1 MVDFIIG
8 FDFGHGETSVAKL
21 NVNTVD
27 ESAAQLEAE
36 DIYIVGDDREPKI
49 PSIVGYDCNGNI
61 QINLD
66 VYQFKFLKVEAGFK
80 APMIA
85 SEKFP
90 AITQENKDYFRDF
103 VVNVFEKLH
112 EHPKNNDLRN
122 KSILY
127 FVACPS
133 GWTTE
138 QRDEYL
144 RFFTDY
150 CKLPIAGVI
159 EESRA
164 AYVVARRKLYDKD
177 PNLSRFGKA
186 TAVLDLGSSTLD
198 ITMHSDRSYSD
209 GFEIGACKIEEM
221 LLQYFLDTDDDFR
234 EMYGRYSQMEE
245 SCSDQILFLLRKAKE
260 EYFNRVRNGATNEI
274 MLRCQ
279 VDWDELSSDE
289 ISGISTLRIKG
300 SDMEALL
307 ESHGQEPKKYKD
319 ILCDDIK
326 GFIRQHGN
334 VDAVVLTGGASQ
346 MDFYQNMVIDCYGLD
361 EDRCIVDRFPSYSI
375 SQGTAIMGY
384 LDTKNP
390 VKNGD
395 EVPEGLQNL
404 INSIPNLI
412 KDAVIL
418 SSVNVYKTELKKVVD
433 EWEQMSSNRTL
444 KALYDSFS
452 TLLASWD
459 EHYAEISMA
468 VNQQVEESL
477 SVEVSDSLGQLMRLY
492 FGFNMQLEPINL
504 DYDISMTL
512 PHEQT
517 MMLLGDI
524 YNNFKSLIDNRNV
537 LSKFRDPSSLVKDR
551 GDDAE
556 MLKYLANGTRVFID
570 NWFEGIDIEN
580 EFDDVIKD
588 CQNKVKDYYYKSI
601 KYITCQI

>member
-36 DIYIVGDDREPKI
+36 DIYIIGDDREPKI

-90 AITQENKDYFRDF
+90 AITPENKDYFRDF

-112 EHPKNNDLRN
+112 EHPKNNELRN

-144 RFFTDY
+144 KFFTDY
-150 CKLPIAGVI
+150 CNLPIAGVI

-164 AYVVARRKLYDKD
+164 AYVVARRKLYDKN
-177 PNLSRFGKA
+177 PELSRFGKK

-209 GFEIGACKIEEM
+209 GFEIGACKIEEV
-221 LLQYFLDTDDDFR
+221 LLQYFIETDEDFK
-234 EMYGRYSQMEE
+234 EKYNRYSQMED

-260 EYFNRVRNGATNEI
+260 EYFNRVRNGSTNDI
-274 MLRCQ
+274 MLKCQ
-279 VDWDELSSDE
+279 IDWDELSSDE
-289 ISGISTLRIKG
+289 IPGTSNLKIKG
-300 SDMEALL
+300 SSMESLL

-326 GFIRQHGN
+326 SFIKQHGMA
-334 VDAVVLTGGASQ
+334 DAVVMTGGASQ
-346 MDFYQNMVIDCYGLD
+346 MDFYQKMVMDCYGLD

-390 VKNGD
+390 VKKGD
-395 EVPEGLQNL
+395 EVPEGLLNL
-404 INSIPNLI
+404 INRIPDLI
-412 KDAVIL
+412 KNAVII
-418 SSVNVYKTELKKVVD
+418 SSITVYKTEMKKIVD
-433 EWEQMSSNRTL
+433 EWEQSSSNRTL
-444 KALYDSFS
+444 KVLYDNFS

-477 SVEVSDSLGQLMRLY
+477 SAEVSDSLSQLMRLY
-492 FGFNMQLEPINL
+492 FGFNMQLEPIDL

-524 YNNFKSLIDNRNV
+524 YNNFKSLIDNRNM
-537 LSKFRDPSSLVKDR
+537 LSQFRDPSSLNKDR
-551 GDDAE
+551 GEDSE
-556 MLKYLANGTRVFID
+556 MLKYLANGTRAFID
-570 NWFEGIDIEN
+570 DWFEGVDIEN

-588 CQNKVKDYYYKSI
+588 CQSKVKNFYYKSI

>member
-260 EYFNRVRNGATNEI
+260 EYYNRVRNGATNEI

-346 MDFYQNMVIDCYGLD
+346 MDFYQNMVIDCYGLN

>member
-36 DIYIVGDDREPKI
+36 DIYIIGDDREPKI

-90 AITQENKDYFRDF
+90 AIRSENKDYFRDF

-112 EHPKNNDLRN
+112 EHPKNNELRN
-122 KSILY
+122 KSIIY

-144 RFFTDY
+144 KFFTDY

-164 AYVVARRKLYDKD
+164 AYVVARRKLYDKN
-177 PNLSRFGKA
+177 PELSRFGKK

-221 LLQYFLDTDDDFR
+221 LLQYFIETDEDFK
-234 EMYGRYSQMEE
+234 EKYNRYSQMEE

-279 VDWDELSSDE
+279 IDWEELSSDE
-289 ISGISTLRIKG
+289 IPGISTLRIKG
-300 SDMEALL
+300 SNMEGLL
-307 ESHGQEPKKYKD
+307 ESHGKEPKKYKD

-326 GFIRQHGN
+326 SFIKQHGT
-334 VDAVVLTGGASQ
+334 VDAIVLTGGASQ
-346 MDFYQNMVIDCYGLD
+346 MDFYQKMVMDCYGLD

-390 VKNGD
+390 VKKGD
-395 EVPEGLQNL
+395 EVPEGLLNL
-404 INSIPNLI
+404 INRIPDLI
-412 KDAVIL
+412 KNAVII
-418 SSVNVYKTELKKVVD
+418 SSVNVYKTELNKIID
-433 EWEQMSSNRTL
+433 EWEQSSSNRTL
-444 KALYDSFS
+444 KVLYDNFS

-477 SVEVSDSLGQLMRLY
+477 SAEVSDSLSQLMRLY
-492 FGFNMQLEPINL
+492 FGFNMQLEPIDL

-517 MMLLGDI
+517 MMLLGDV
-524 YNNFKSLIDNRNV
+524 YNNFKSLIDNRNI
-537 LSKFRDPSSLVKDR
+537 LSQFRDPSSLNKDR
-551 GDDAE
+551 GEDPE
-556 MLKYLANGTRVFID
+556 MLKYLSNGTRTFID
-570 NWFEGIDIEN
+570 KWFEGVDIEN

-588 CQNKVKDYYYKSI
+588 CQNKVKDFYYKSI

>member
-260 EYFNRVRNGATNEI
+260 EYYNRVRNGATNEI

>member
-27 ESAAQLEAE
+27 ESTAQLEAE

-112 EHPKNNDLRN
+112 EHPKNNELRN

-144 RFFTDY
+144 KFFTDY
-150 CKLPIAGVI
+150 CGLPIAGVI

-164 AYVVARRKLYDKD
+164 AYVVARRKLYDKN
-177 PNLSRFGKA
+177 PELSRFGKK

-198 ITMHSDRSYSD
+198 ITMHSDKSYSD

-221 LLQYFLDTDDDFR
+221 LLQYFIETDEDFK
-234 EMYGRYSQMEE
+234 EKYNRYSQMEE
-245 SCSDQILFLLRKAKE
+245 SCSDQIHFLLRKAKE
-260 EYFNRVRNGATNEI
+260 EYFNRVRNGATNDI
-274 MLRCQ
+274 MLKCQ
-279 VDWDELSSDE
+279 IDWDELSSDE
-289 ISGISTLRIKG
+289 ISGTSNLKIRG
-300 SDMEALL
+300 SSMESLL
-307 ESHGQEPKKYKD
+307 ESNGKEPKKYKD
-319 ILCDDIK
+319 ILRDDIK
-326 GFIRQHGN
+326 SFIKQHGK
-334 VDAVVLTGGASQ
+334 VDAVVMTGGASQ
-346 MDFYQNMVIDCYGLD
+346 MDFYQKMVMDCYGLD

-390 VKNGD
+390 VKKGD
-395 EVPEGLQNL
+395 EVPEGLLNL
-404 INSIPNLI
+404 INRIPDLI
-412 KDAVIL
+412 KNAVII

-433 EWEQMSSNRTL
+433 EWEQASSNRTL
-444 KALYDSFS
+444 KVLYDNFS

-477 SVEVSDSLGQLMRLY
+477 SAEVSDSLSQLMRLY
-492 FGFNMQLEPINL
+492 FGFNMQLEPIDL

-524 YNNFKSLIDNRNV
+524 YNNFKSLIDNRNMF
-537 LSKFRDPSSLVKDR
+537 SQFRDPSSLNKDR
-551 GDDAE
+551 GEDPE
-556 MLKYLANGTRVFID
+556 MLRYLANGTRTFID
-570 NWFEGIDIEN
+570 NWFEGVDIEN

-588 CQNKVKDYYYKSI
+588 CQSKVKDFYYQSI
-601 KYITCQI
+601 KFITCQV

>member
-346 MDFYQNMVIDCYGLD
+346 MDFYQNMVIDCYGLN

>member
-36 DIYIVGDDREPKI
+36 DIYIIGDDREPKI

-90 AITQENKDYFRDF
+90 AITPENKDYFRDF

-112 EHPKNNDLRN
+112 EHPKNNELRN

-144 RFFTDY
+144 KFFTDY

-164 AYVVARRKLYDKD
+164 AYVVARRKLYDKN
-177 PNLSRFGKA
+177 PELSRFGKK

-198 ITMHSDRSYSD
+198 ITMHSNRSYSD
-209 GFEIGACKIEEM
+209 GFEIGACKIEEV
-221 LLQYFLDTDDDFR
+221 LLQYFIETDEDFK
-234 EMYGRYSQMEE
+234 EKYNRYSQMED

-260 EYFNRVRNGATNEI
+260 EYFNRVRNGSTNDI
-274 MLRCQ
+274 MLKCQ
-279 VDWDELSSDE
+279 IDWDELSSDE
-289 ISGISTLRIKG
+289 IPGTSNLKIRG
-300 SDMEALL
+300 SSMESLL

-326 GFIRQHGN
+326 SFIKQHGT
-334 VDAVVLTGGASQ
+334 VDAVVMTGGASQ
-346 MDFYQNMVIDCYGLD
+346 MDFYQKMVMDCYGLD

-390 VKNGD
+390 VKKGD
-395 EVPEGLQNL
+395 EVPEGLLNL
-404 INSIPNLI
+404 INRIPDLI
-412 KDAVIL
+412 KNAVII
-418 SSVNVYKTELKKVVD
+418 SSVNVYKTEMKKIVD
-433 EWEQMSSNRTL
+433 EWEQSSSNRTL
-444 KALYDSFS
+444 KVLYDNFS

-477 SVEVSDSLGQLMRLY
+477 SAEVSDSLSQLMRLY
-492 FGFNMQLEPINL
+492 FGFNMQLEPIDL

-524 YNNFKSLIDNRNV
+524 YNNFKSLIDNRNM
-537 LSKFRDPSSLVKDR
+537 LSQFRDPSSLNKDR
-551 GDDAE
+551 GEDSE
-556 MLKYLANGTRVFID
+556 MLKYLANGTRAFID
-570 NWFEGIDIEN
+570 NWFEGVDIEN

-588 CQNKVKDYYYKSI
+588 CQSKVKDFYYKSI

>member
-36 DIYIVGDDREPKI
+36 DIYIIGDDREPKI

-90 AITQENKDYFRDF
+90 AITPENKDYFRDF
-103 VVNVFEKLH
+103 VVYVFEKLH
-112 EHPKNNDLRN
+112 EHPKNNELRN

-144 RFFTDY
+144 KFFTDY

-164 AYVVARRKLYDKD
+164 AYVVARRKLYDNN
-177 PNLSRFGKA
+177 PELSRFGKK

-209 GFEIGACKIEEM
+209 GFEIGACKIEEV
-221 LLQYFLDTDDDFR
+221 LLQYFIETDEDFK
-234 EMYGRYSQMEE
+234 EKYNRYSQMED

-260 EYFNRVRNGATNEI
+260 EYFNRVRNGSTNDI
-274 MLRCQ
+274 MLKCQ
-279 VDWDELSSDE
+279 IDWDELSSDE
-289 ISGISTLRIKG
+289 IPGTSNLKIRG
-300 SDMEALL
+300 SSMESLL

-326 GFIRQHGN
+326 SFIKQHGT
-334 VDAVVLTGGASQ
+334 VDAVVMTGGASQ
-346 MDFYQNMVIDCYGLD
+346 MDFYQKMVMDCYGLD

-390 VKNGD
+390 VKKGD
-395 EVPEGLQNL
+395 EVPGGLLNL
-404 INSIPNLI
+404 INRIPDLI
-412 KDAVIL
+412 KNAVII
-418 SSVNVYKTELKKVVD
+418 SSVNVYKTEMKKIVD
-433 EWEQMSSNRTL
+433 EWEQSSSNRTL
-444 KALYDSFS
+444 KVLYDNFS

-477 SVEVSDSLGQLMRLY
+477 SAEVSDSLSQLMRLY
-492 FGFNMQLEPINL
+492 FGFNMQLEPIDL

-524 YNNFKSLIDNRNV
+524 YNNFKSLIDNRNM
-537 LSKFRDPSSLVKDR
+537 LSQFRDPSSLNKDR
-551 GDDAE
+551 GEDSE
-556 MLKYLANGTRVFID
+556 MLKYLANGTQAFID
-570 NWFEGIDIEN
+570 NWFEGVDIEN

-588 CQNKVKDYYYKSI
+588 CQSKVKDFYYKSI

>member
-36 DIYIVGDDREPKI
+36 DIYIIGDDREPKI

-80 APMIA
+80 APIIA
-85 SEKFP
+85 SEKFS

-122 KSILY
+122 KTILY

-133 GWTTE
+133 GWTAE
-138 QRDEYL
+138 QRNEYL

-150 CKLPIAGVI
+150 CNLPIAGVI

-164 AYVVARRKLYDKD
+164 AYVVARRKLYDKN
-177 PNLSRFGKA
+177 PELSRFGKK

-198 ITMHSDRSYSD
+198 ITLHSDRSYSD
-209 GFEIGACKIEEM
+209 GYEIGACKIEEM
-221 LLQYFLDTDDDFR
+221 LLQYFLETDEDFK
-234 EMYGRYSQMEE
+234 EKYNQYSQMEE

-260 EYFNRVRNGATNEI
+260 EYFNRIRNGATNEI

-279 VDWDELSSDE
+279 VDWEELSSDE
-289 ISGISTLRIKG
+289 IPGVSTLRVKG
-300 SDMEALL
+300 SNMEELL
-307 ESHGQEPKKYKD
+307 ESHGDEPKKYKD

-326 GFIRQHGN
+326 SFIKQHGT
-334 VDAVVLTGGASQ
+334 VDAVVMTGGASQ
-346 MDFYQNMVIDCYGLD
+346 MDFYQNMVMDCYGLD

-390 VKNGD
+390 VKKGD
-395 EVPEGLQNL
+395 EVPEGLLNL
-404 INSIPNLI
+404 INRIPDLI
-412 KDAVIL
+412 KDAVIA
-418 SSVNVYKTELKKVVD
+418 SSINVYKTELKKIVD
-433 EWEQMSSNRTL
+433 DWEQSSSNRTL
-444 KALYDSFS
+444 KVLYDNFS

-477 SVEVSDSLGQLMRLY
+477 SAEVSDSLSQLMRLY
-492 FGFNMQLEPINL
+492 FGFNMQLEPIDL

-524 YNNFKSLIDNRNV
+524 YNNFKSLIDNRNM
-537 LSKFRDPSSLVKDR
+537 LSKFRDPSSLIKDR
-551 GDDAE
+551 GEDPE
-556 MLKYLANGTRVFID
+556 MLHYLANGTRAFID
-570 NWFEGIDIEN
+570 NWFEGVDIEN

-588 CQNKVKDYYYKSI
+588 CQSKVKDFYYKSI

>member
-8 FDFGHGETSVAKL
+8 FDFGHGETSVAKV
-21 NVNTVD
+21 NVNAID

-36 DIYIVGDDREPKI
+36 DIYIIGDDREPKI

-133 GWTTE
+133 GWTTI
-138 QRDEYL
+138 QRNEYL
-144 RFFTDY
+144 KFFTDY
-150 CKLPIAGVI
+150 CHLPISGVI

-164 AYVVARRKLYDKD
+164 AYVVARRRLYEKD
-177 PNLSRFGKA
+177 PELSRPGKKV
-186 TAVLDLGSSTLD
+186 AVLDLGSSTLD
-198 ITMHSDRSYSD
+198 ITMHSDISYTD
-209 GFEIGACKIEEM
+209 GFEIGACKIEEV
-221 LLQYFLDTDDDFR
+221 LLQYFIENDEDFK
-234 EMYGRYSQMEE
+234 EKYNQYSQMEE

-279 VDWDELSSDE
+279 VDWEELSSDE
-289 ISGISTLRIKG
+289 IPGISTLRIKG
-300 SDMEALL
+300 SDMEELL
-307 ESHGQEPKKYKD
+307 ESHGNEPKKYKD
-319 ILCDDIK
+319 ILRDDIM
-326 GFIRQHGN
+326 GFIKRHGK
-334 VDAVVLTGGASQ
+334 VDALVMTGGASQ
-346 MDFYQNMVIDCYGLD
+346 MDFYQNMVMECYGLD
-361 EDRCIVDRFPSYSI
+361 EDRCIIDRFPSYSI

-384 LDTKNP
+384 LDSKNP
-390 VKNGD
+390 VKNED

-404 INSIPNLI
+404 IDRIPALI
-412 KDAVIL
+412 KEAVIL
-418 SSVNVYKTELKKVVD
+418 SSVNVYRSEFKKVVD
-433 EWEQMSSNRTL
+433 EWEQSTSMRTL
-444 KALYDSFS
+444 RMLYDNFS

-459 EHYAEISMA
+459 EHYAEISKA
-468 VNQQVEESL
+468 VNQQVERSL
-477 SVEVSDSLGQLMRLY
+477 SAEVSDSLSQLMHLY
-492 FGFNMQLEPINL
+492 FGFNMQLELIHL

-517 MMLLGDI
+517 MMLLSDI
-524 YNNFKSLIDNRNV
+524 YNNFKSLIDNHDI
-537 LSKFRDPSSLVKDR
+537 LSRFRDPSSLIKDR
-551 GDDAE
+551 GEDPE
-556 MLKYLANGTRVFID
+556 MLKYLANGTRAFID
-570 NWFEGIDIEN
+570 KWFEGVDIEN

-588 CQNKVKDYYYKSI
+588 CQSKVKDFYYKSI